1 MYVDV
6 YVLYIRSRMCTLSCT
21 YHSGP
26 CLRNLCTY
34 VYVYKGEK
42 EGEGGWVGL
51 RIHGVRMSGGGG
63 RKATPD
69 NGSSRER

>member
-34 VYVYKGEK
+34 VYVYKGEE

-51 RIHGVRMSGGGG
+51 DTWRADEWG
-63 RKATPD
+63 RRKESNP
-69 NGSSRER
+69 